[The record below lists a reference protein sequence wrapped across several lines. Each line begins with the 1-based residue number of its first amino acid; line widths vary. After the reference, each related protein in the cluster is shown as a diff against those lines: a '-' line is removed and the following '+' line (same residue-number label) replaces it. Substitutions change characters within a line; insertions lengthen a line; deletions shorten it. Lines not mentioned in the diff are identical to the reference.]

1 MYLILI
7 SEGWTWGKPLPSPT
21 PCLPSHTLSPSPFSD
36 RRTYRARKF
45 PLFPSLPI
53 FPNIPPLPPPAS
65 LSIFSP
71 SHPSSPLVNP
81 FYPVRS
87 LLNASVILNVGLQ
100 LEMRVPASEQWREK
114 NSGTQWDRT
123 RDLYK
128 TKSLRSPNWA
138 IPTDASNGI

>member
-1 MYLILI
+1 MF
-7 SEGWTWGKPLPSPT
+7 LPSPLQ
-21 PCLPSHTLSPSPFSD
+21 PPSQSSPPPTLIPS
-36 RRTYRARKF
+36 RH
-45 PLFPSLPI
+45 SLLSC
-53 FPNIPPLPPPAS
+53 PLPP
-65 LSIFSP
+65 
-71 SHPSSPLVNP
+71 
-81 FYPVRS
+81 Y
-87 LLNASVILNVGLQ
+87 ASVILNVGLQ